1 MKCIAL
7 TDLSCRLLTKHS
19 FRYQGSLVF
28 NILAFLLPALYGT
41 LDKLWIA
48 NIDPSQVVTTD
59 IYTYIGVIVEVLNDG
74 LPRSAWLIIG
84 DKSNRTLSSRLTIS
98 YTLIFV
104 QTILGAIMTV
114 IFVASSER
122 LAAAFVPAQ
131 VRDASIKYVQISSI
145 SALSSAMQ
153 VAVSNCTRAL
163 DNPDVPLLIAT
174 ISVAANIVL
183 DLLIISKFHVGSW
196 TPTIIDQ
203 ALIRM
208 TCDITSALVGLIYFA
223 FIARRLRRQDGNVTG
238 SHAAGPK
245 ILFIRSIKTMASPST
260 YTFVESALR
269 NALYQ
274 WLVSSIISLGE
285 NYGTAWGVFNTIRW
299 GLVMVPVQ
307 ALEASTL
314 AFVGHNWGEWRASM
328 GTSLRKAKA
337 SRQDLISESLRGPCN
352 LANVKRNCSPG
363 LRVLSH
369 CSCNRET
376 HLHRP
381 FFARHGGICVLPF
394 GVSGGCVNNGRDVA
408 GKHRLRCVNIE
419 LLNVDGFAEHRLV
432 LYLLRIELSAL
443 SYPAGYQSPLVPIPN
458 FRIQP
463 AVGSSVG
470 HRSHQGRNAQ
480 GARMDILLSHI
491 RRVVGL

>member
-1 MKCIAL
+1 
-7 TDLSCRLLTKHS
+7 
-19 FRYQGSLVF
+19 
-28 NILAFLLPALYGT
+28 
-41 LDKLWIA
+41 
-48 NIDPSQVVTTD
+48 
-59 IYTYIGVIVEVLNDG
+59 LNDG

-245 ILFIRSIKTMASPST
+245 ILFIRSIETMASPST

-269 NALYQ
+269 NALYL

-337 SRQDLISESLRGPCN
+337 SRQDLISESLRGPRN

-432 LYLLRIELSAL
+432 LYLLRLELSAL
-443 SYPAGYQSPLVPIPN
+443 SYPAGYQSPLVPIPS